1 MLETHMYLD
10 LRGLETKRQFEIYPI
25 VKKQFLYHLNRIK
38 Q

>member
-25 VKKQFLYHLNRIK
+25 VKKTVSLSFEQN
-38 Q
+38 